1 VESNVAM
8 NFLSFLLFV
17 AIVCAVAVFKH
28 FVQIGVHRWVTPWL
42 LRGMMRSQLFDTFR
56 FTPWLFEPIAAQDLP
71 RHHRSFFELYMA
83 AFLKQ
88 GFQPLGDFV
97 LRRDPAPSCSRYFL
111 SPCRTILGVLSH
123 YLDTKSISYVSIT
136 LDGLY
141 METGNTPIDNL
152 PPIEHGLQFFI
163 LPSNDPAA
171 ILELHRRSAGQAA
184 AQRRSEL
191 AQIEPDDVRTVLNYG
206 RELSLRSLHQQGIL
220 PEVPAFLR
228 EQAATPADA
237 R

>member
-1 VESNVAM
+1 MPGIGAM
-8 NFLSFLLFV
+8 NFLSFLIFV
-17 AIVCAVAVFKH
+17 VVVIAIGVCKY
-28 FVQIGVHRWVTPWL
+28 FVQLGVHRWVTPWVI
-42 LRGMMRSQLFDTFR
+42 RGMMRSQLFGTFR
-56 FTPWLFEPIAAQDLP
+56 FTPWLFETIANQDLP
-71 RHHRSFFELYMA
+71 RHHRTFFEL
-83 AFLKQ
+83 FTPTILQQ

-111 SPCRTILGVLSH
+111 SPCRTILGSLSH

-141 METGNTPIDNL
+141 METGNTPIDNP

-171 ILELHRRSAGQAA
+171 ILDFHRRSAGQAA
-184 AQRRSEL
+184 AQRHSEL
-191 AQIEPDDVRTVLNYG
+191 AQIEPEDVRTVLNYG

-228 EQAATPADA
+228 ERSAPAGA